1 MSEAWN
7 SFMAVTL
14 YFYWWPFTVYLA
26 LVTALDD
33 VLVAHEFFPRNIF
46 RNAVMCRSARFSR
59 HPDKVRVIAIR
70 DRWAC

>member
-1 MSEAWN
+1 
-7 SFMAVTL
+7 MAVTL